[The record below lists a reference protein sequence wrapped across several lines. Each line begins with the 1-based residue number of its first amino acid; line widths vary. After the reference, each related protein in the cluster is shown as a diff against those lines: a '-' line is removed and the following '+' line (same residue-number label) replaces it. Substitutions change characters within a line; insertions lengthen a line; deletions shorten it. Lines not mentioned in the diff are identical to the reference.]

1 MGALICFL
9 VKLSISFC
17 LLPSRPGMGGG
28 IESRSAT
35 EPQGGVG
42 FKSNSATKTQ
52 GSWLVKL
59 PIDYS
64 FV

>member
-1 MGALICFL
+1 
-9 VKLSISFC
+9 
-17 LLPSRPGMGGG
+17 MGGG

>member
-1 MGALICFL
+1 
-9 VKLSISFC
+9 
-17 LLPSRPGMGGG
+17 MGGG

-35 EPQGGVG
+35 EPPCARGG
-42 FKSNSATKTQ
+42 FKSNSAAKTE